1 MNGARRA
8 SCRSCG
14 ATGLEDILELG
25 STPLANA
32 LLAEDRLGEPEP
44 VYPLVLVFC
53 PSCALVQITE
63 TIPPEELFGEYP
75 YLSSFSDTTLRHAE
89 DLADSLVRSRGLDG
103 ESLVV
108 EVASN
113 DGYLLQYYKG
123 TGIPVLGIE
132 PAANV
137 ARVAE
142 EERGILTLREFFTE
156 DVARRLVDE
165 GKQADVLHANNV
177 LAHVADLNGF
187 VRGMGMLLKD
197 DGIVVVEVPYVREM
211 IDRRE
216 FDTIYHEHL
225 CYFSLTALHN
235 LFDRHGL
242 SIRGVERIPVH
253 GGSLR
258 VFVGKG
264 ASGPSTRKILEEE
277 RDRGVD
283 RVDYYEGF
291 GSEVERL
298 REELVGLLRSLK
310 RRDKSVAAYG
320 AAAKGST
327 LLNCFGVGRETL
339 DFVVDR
345 SPVKQGRYLP
355 GVHLPIH
362 PPGKLLEAMPDYVL
376 LLAWNL
382 AEEILDQQAEYRSGG
397 GRFIIPIPEV
407 EVV

>member
-14 ATGLEDILELG
+14 AAGLEDILELR

-44 VYPLVLVFC
+44 VYALVLVFC

-89 DLADSLVRSRGLDG
+89 DLAGSLVRSRALDG
-103 ESLVV
+103 ESLVI
-108 EVASN
+108 EIASN

-123 TGIPVLGIE
+123 AGIPVLGIE
-132 PAANV
+132 PAANA

-142 EERGILTLREFFTE
+142 ERGIPTLREFFTE
-156 DVARRLVDE
+156 DVARRLADE

-187 VRGMGMLLKD
+187 VRGMGMLLE
-197 DGIVVVEVPYVREM
+197 DGGVAAVEVPYVKEM
-211 IDRRE
+211 IARRE

-235 LFDRHGL
+235 LFHRHDL

-258 VFVGKG
+258 VFVEKR
-264 ASGPSTRKILEEE
+264 ASSPSTRNLLEEE
-277 RDRGVD
+277 RDLGVD

-298 REELVGLLRSLK
+298 REELVSLLRSLK

-327 LLNCFGVGRETL
+327 LLNCLGVGRETL

-355 GVHLPIH
+355 GIHLPVH

-382 AEEILDQQAEYRSGG
+382 AEEILDQQAEYRRGG

>member
-1 MNGARRA
+1 LNGARRA

-14 ATGLEDILELG
+14 AAGLEDILELR

-44 VYPLVLVFC
+44 VYALVLVFC

-89 DLADSLVRSRGLDG
+89 DLAGSLVRSRALDG
-103 ESLVV
+103 ESLVI
-108 EVASN
+108 EIASN

-123 TGIPVLGIE
+123 AGIPVLGIE
-132 PAANV
+132 PAANA

-142 EERGILTLREFFTE
+142 ERGIPTLREFFTE
-156 DVARRLVDE
+156 DVARRLADE

-187 VRGMGMLLKD
+187 VRGMGMLLE
-197 DGIVVVEVPYVREM
+197 DGGVAAVEVPYVKEM
-211 IDRRE
+211 IARRE

-235 LFDRHGL
+235 LFHRHDL

-258 VFVGKG
+258 VFVEKR
-264 ASGPSTRKILEEE
+264 ASSPSTRNLLEEE
-277 RDRGVD
+277 RDLGVD

-298 REELVGLLRSLK
+298 REELVSLLRSLK

-327 LLNCFGVGRETL
+327 LLNCLGVGRETL
-339 DFVVDR
+339 DFIVDR

-355 GVHLPIH
+355 GIHLPVH
-362 PPGKLLEAMPDYVL
+362 PPGKLLEAMPNYVL

-382 AEEILDQQAEYRSGG
+382 AEEILDQQAEYRRRG